1 MQTQSRNTPS
11 KLRLP
16 STAFRS
22 NQVKRIARDPD
33 REKLIYEYTNQ
44 PLLFSI
50 RLELSW
56 RGGDKIKGGEGNER
70 WRRTQGRS
78 GECWVETTSVASP
91 PVAGAY
97 IDFGPRAAGR
107 RAEGKGRDV
116 ASRVEPSRET
126 ETETVVE
133 DTRADSSLSFL
144 SLSLF
149 FSRRIQFK
157 IRFERE
163 SGKLFLKLSLS
174 DSGFLISE
182 ENSRVDLISPSSPLP
197 PRIHPRS
204 FISWIQFQIPSLWE
218 KISHLLSFTLFFFFL
233 ISLYCSFERLL
244 SLSKKK
250 NYQAENYHSERCK
263 QSTHI
268 GRERSRLILKARG

>member
-1 MQTQSRNTPS
+1 MCFAFLVQTQSRNTPS
-11 KLRLP
+11 KLRL
-16 STAFRS
+16 SAFRS
-22 NQVKRIARDPD
+22 GTKLKERIPRS
-33 REKLIYEYTNQ
+33 RSRKTNIRIYNQ

-50 RLELSW
+50 RLELSR

-126 ETETVVE
+126 ETETETVVE

-182 ENSRVDLISPSSPLP
+182 ENSRVDLISP
-197 PRIHPRS
+197 
-204 FISWIQFQIPSLWE
+204 FPSLNSSTIFHIVDS
-218 KISHLLSFTLFFFFL
+218 ISNSKSLGKNIPPPFLHPFFFF
-233 ISLYCSFERLL
+233 F
-244 SLSKKK
+244 
-250 NYQAENYHSERCK
+250 
-263 QSTHI
+263 
-268 GRERSRLILKARG
+268 

>member
-1 MQTQSRNTPS
+1 MCFAFLVQTQSRNTPS
-11 KLRLP
+11 KLRL
-16 STAFRS
+16 SAFRS
-22 NQVKRIARDPD
+22 GTKLKERIPRS
-33 REKLIYEYTNQ
+33 RSRKTNIRIYNQ

-50 RLELSW
+50 RLELSR

-182 ENSRVDLISPSSPLP
+182 ENSRVDLISPSSPFSNSSTIFHIVDSISNSKSLGKNIP
-197 PRIHPRS
+197 PPFLHP
-204 FISWIQFQIPSLWE
+204 
-218 KISHLLSFTLFFFFL
+218 FFFF
-233 ISLYCSFERLL
+233 F
-244 SLSKKK
+244 
-250 NYQAENYHSERCK
+250 
-263 QSTHI
+263 
-268 GRERSRLILKARG
+268 

>member
-1 MQTQSRNTPS
+1 M
-11 KLRLP
+11 
-16 STAFRS
+16 
-22 NQVKRIARDPD
+22 
-33 REKLIYEYTNQ
+33 
-44 PLLFSI
+44 
-50 RLELSW
+50 
-56 RGGDKIKGGEGNER
+56 
-70 WRRTQGRS
+70 
-78 GECWVETTSVASP
+78 ASP

-182 ENSRVDLISPSSPLP
+182 ENSRVDLISP
-197 PRIHPRS
+197 
-204 FISWIQFQIPSLWE
+204 FPSLNSSTIFHIVDS
-218 KISHLLSFTLFFFFL
+218 ISNSKSLGKNIPPPFLHPFFFF
-233 ISLYCSFERLL
+233 F
-244 SLSKKK
+244 
-250 NYQAENYHSERCK
+250 
-263 QSTHI
+263 
-268 GRERSRLILKARG
+268 